1 MQVAQRIAY
10 AGVACLLIFSAFNS
24 LIPASEQRSGVP
36 ASHDE
41 QNLSALQ
48 RPRAQVTDTPVQ
60 HLAGRT
66 DSPSP
71 GHPTY
76 QCNSHENTEYWGD
89 VVMWG
94 HDHKFPTAEGCCSAC
109 QQYEPTIDVLKGAQC
124 NIWVWHPELHECWL
138 KYIPDVSQPAVQSK
152 GPQTPWTSGT
162 WLGVRECADCKTP
175 EHFVGCISKSK
186 CNTSRV
192 CGSPAVD
199 AYAHVDA
206 ACLEQSPTAVL
217 ATLLWP

>member
-1 MQVAQRIAY
+1 MGISFQCA
-10 AGVACLLIFSAFNS
+10 
-24 LIPASEQRSGVP
+24 
-36 ASHDE
+36 
-41 QNLSALQ
+41 
-48 RPRAQVTDTPVQ
+48 VQ

-94 HDHKFPTAEGCCSAC
+94 HDHKIPTAEGCCSAC

-152 GPQTPWTSGT
+152 GPQTPWTSGMRFAT
-162 WLGVRECADCKTP
+162 ADFALKLVFACTFLYTSP
-175 EHFVGCISKSK
+175 HRTDSFHDICIGRMHPRARASMQHEAQ
-186 CNTSRV
+186 RV
-192 CGSPAVD
+192 VSVTKAVEST
-199 AYAHVDA
+199 
-206 ACLEQSPTAVL
+206 CR
-217 ATLLWP
+217 